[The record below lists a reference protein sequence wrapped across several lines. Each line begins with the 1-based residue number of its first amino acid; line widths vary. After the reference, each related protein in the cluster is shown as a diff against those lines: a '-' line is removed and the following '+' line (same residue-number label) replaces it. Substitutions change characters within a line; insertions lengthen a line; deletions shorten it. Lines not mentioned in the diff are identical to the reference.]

1 MAIEPAQP
9 DRSEPNA
16 SVPDER
22 ERLIESIY
30 LLISAGRP
38 LSEVLLEAKRLAAS
52 PNRAPNPDP
61 IEKLRAGLVARAQ
74 ENNRRFRMPELA
86 GRTAG
91 WLALTFGAAVL
102 VIAGATLFAILPA
115 SDATAVVPSPIEK
128 PALDPSPKKLFPLSA
143 PLAAN
148 APSSSPVTQKSAK
161 TEQVSRLIDGGD
173 VFVRRADL
181 RSARVLYERAVDFGD
196 AQAALRLGAS
206 YDPAVL
212 SSAGIRGEPGDTESA
227 IYWYKRAR
235 DLGAVSE
242 AEVLLKKINSK

>member
-1 MAIEPAQP
+1 MTPEVEATRP
-9 DRSEPNA
+9 EPNA
-16 SVPDER
+16 PVPDER
-22 ERLIESIY
+22 ERLIES
-30 LLISAGRP
+30 LSQLISAGRP
-38 LSEVLLEAKRLAAS
+38 FSEVLFEAKRLAAS

-74 ENNRRFRMPELA
+74 QENARRFRMPELT

-91 WLALTFGAAVL
+91 LLALTFGAAVL
-102 VIAGATLFAILPA
+102 AIAGATLVAILPV
-115 SDATAVVPSPIEK
+115 SDAIALVPNPIEK
-128 PALDPSPKKLFPLSA
+128 PALDPSPKTPAPPSA
-143 PLAAN
+143 QPASR
-148 APSSSPVTQKSAK
+148 APSSTVAQKSPK

-173 VFVRRADL
+173 AFVRRADL
-181 RSARVLYERAVDFGD
+181 RSARDLYERAVDFGD

-212 SSAGIRGEPGDTESA
+212 AWAGIRGLPGDPASA

-242 AEVLLKKINSK
+242 AEALLKNINSK